1 MHPKYVSLEDM
12 MPVIREALS
21 SGNTVQ
27 FSPRGISMEPMLRQG
42 RDSVTLSP
50 ITKPLRKYDLP
61 LYQRPDGA
69 YILHRVVK
77 TGVDYTCIGDNQF
90 QLEKGVKK
98 EQMIGIVSGFLRN
111 GKTYSVTDTGYQ
123 IYCRFWHY
131 TRFFRHIFRFA
142 KTRLRKWIKR

>member
-1 MHPKYVSLEDM
+1 MSQKYVSLEAM
-12 MPVIREALS
+12 MPVIQEALS

-50 ITKPLRKYDLP
+50 ITGPLRKYDIP
-61 LYQRPDGA
+61 LYQRSDGA

-77 TGVDYTCIGDNQF
+77 TGAEYTCIGDNQF
-90 QLEKGVKK
+90 ALEKGVKT
-98 EQMIGIVSGFLRN
+98 EQMIGVVTGFTRK
-111 GKTYSVTDTGYQ
+111 GKFCSVTDTGYQ

-131 TRFFRHIFRFA
+131 TRFIRRIFRFLR
-142 KTRLRKWIKR
+142 TRLNKLIKR